1 MLDDL
6 RKGIWTADL
15 AGTGAIDLW
24 RRNLQ
29 RAHLAR
35 LGALMV
41 DPPAPAG
48 PTPPGAPPPVQ
59 LAFTDIRPLVRAQLT
74 ALRIAV
80 RSRLARTTDPV
91 TRAHLQDAGARIGEI
106 LEPK

>member
-1 MLDDL
+1 
-6 RKGIWTADL
+6 
-15 AGTGAIDLW
+15 
-24 RRNLQ
+24 
-29 RAHLAR
+29 
-35 LGALMV
+35 MV

-48 PTPPGAPPPVQ
+48 TTLPGAPPAVQ

-74 ALRIAV
+74 VLRIAV

-91 TRAHLQDAGARIGEI
+91 TRAHLQDAGARISEI